1 MLLLLDV
8 EWYVFYL
15 VLRLISCV
23 RKMVDTPLVRGKEKK
38 EHTGDSIRIVQM
50 MMMLPQDVDLLWVRL
65 VWPTYLVRVY
75 IERMFLVLI
84 VGRNFFR
91 ISGRLIGPR
100 FSVDDS
106 VIGPSVF
113 RQSRLMDYFTFY
125 GLLYSFRFLC
135 FCFPRLVI
143 CPIAGSVF
151 TAVFCCRSLLL
162 FSAVFSA
169 VVVCCCFFWR
179 GLNND

>member
-1 MLLLLDV
+1 
-8 EWYVFYL
+8 
-15 VLRLISCV
+15 
-23 RKMVDTPLVRGKEKK
+23 
-38 EHTGDSIRIVQM
+38 
-50 MMMLPQDVDLLWVRL
+50 MMLPQDVDLLWARL
-65 VWPTYLVRVY
+65 VWPSYLVRVY
-75 IERMFLVLI
+75 IERMLPFVTLVTAIQLVSRWSVI
-84 VGRNFFR
+84 DLSVLVYLYW

-125 GLLYSFRFLC
+125 GLLYSFCFLC

-179 GLNND
+179 GLNNE

>member
-1 MLLLLDV
+1 
-8 EWYVFYL
+8 
-15 VLRLISCV
+15 
-23 RKMVDTPLVRGKEKK
+23 
-38 EHTGDSIRIVQM
+38 
-50 MMMLPQDVDLLWVRL
+50 MMLPQDVDLLWARL
-65 VWPTYLVRVY
+65 VWPSYLVRVY
-75 IERMFLVLI
+75 IERMFLVSI

-125 GLLYSFRFLC
+125 GLLYLFCFLC
-135 FCFPRLVI
+135 FCFPRLAI

-169 VVVCCCFFWR
+169 VVVCCCFFDAVSITSNAFWSCR
-179 GLNND
+179 TVHQTNFQTGFPYSIFVGRPFSWIWSVYLFH